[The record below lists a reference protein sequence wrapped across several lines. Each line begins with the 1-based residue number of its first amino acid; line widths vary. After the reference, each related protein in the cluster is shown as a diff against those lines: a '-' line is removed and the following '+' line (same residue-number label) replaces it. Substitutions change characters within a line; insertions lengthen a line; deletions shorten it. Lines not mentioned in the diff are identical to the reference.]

1 VTEESDQFWSQVD
14 DKDRNI
20 IQNITYN
27 IQDSAISGNLNGV
40 TNPDAP
46 PQQDQPPEQM
56 NINQELS
63 QPQYDNNQQ
72 GMPTQTS
79 SSQQYYNTQQQV
91 MPSQIHGQPSTI
103 QITQGIAVGHFPQ
116 TSAVTAVVL
125 AVLSFALCGIVTA
138 IPAVIM
144 ARKALDITDQIPN
157 HPDAGTAKAAFIL
170 GWVNIGLFIVGILFW
185 IAFIGLGLAFN
196 WY

>member
-1 VTEESDQFWSQVD
+1 MM
-14 DKDRNI
+14 
-20 IQNITYN
+20 
-27 IQDSAISGNLNGV
+27 
-40 TNPDAP
+40 
-46 PQQDQPPEQM
+46 PEQ
-56 NINQELS
+56 NNFWNQNPQSDGTINPEQI
-63 QPQYDNNQQ
+63 
-72 GMPTQTS
+72 
-79 SSQQYYNTQQQV
+79 SQQQAYSQNPEQAFTGQQAVYTQ
-91 MPSQIHGQPSTI
+91 IDGQPSVI
-103 QITQGIAVGHFPQ
+103 QITQGYTPGLFPQ

-125 AVLSFALCGIVTA
+125 AALSFAMCGIFTA

-185 IAFIGLGLAFN
+185 AFFIGLGVTFG

>member
-1 VTEESDQFWSQVD
+1 MMPEQNNFWNQNPQSDGTI
-14 DKDRNI
+14 N
-20 IQNITYN
+20 
-27 IQDSAISGNLNGV
+27 
-40 TNPDAP
+40 
-46 PQQDQPPEQM
+46 PQQ
-56 NINQELS
+56 
-63 QPQYDNNQQ
+63 
-72 GMPTQTS
+72 
-79 SSQQYYNTQQQV
+79 SSQEQVYSQNMGQAFTGQQPVYTQ
-91 MPSQIHGQPSTI
+91 IDGQPSVI
-103 QITQGIAVGHFPQ
+103 QITQGYTPGFFPQ

-125 AVLSFALCGIVTA
+125 AVLSFALCGIITA

-185 IAFIGLGLAFN
+185 IAFLILGIAFE

>member
-1 VTEESDQFWSQVD
+1 MMPEQNNFW
-14 DKDRNI
+14 N
-20 IQNITYN
+20 QNP
-27 IQDSAISGNLNGV
+27 QSEGP
-40 TNPDAP
+40 TNP
-46 PQQDQPPEQM
+46 EQFSAS
-56 NINQELS
+56 E
-63 QPQYDNNQQ
+63 
-72 GMPTQTS
+72 
-79 SSQQYYNTQQQV
+79 QV
-91 MPSQIHGQPSTI
+91 YSQIPGQVYGQQAAYTQIDGQPSVI
-103 QITQGIAVGHFPQ
+103 QITQGYTPGFFPQ

-185 IAFIGLGLAFN
+185 FAIIILGIAFE